1 MRMIKKLSH
10 EIKGNIHEAREK
22 IEIAYKLRETDRS
35 AADWYKDMAL
45 AHMQFN
51 NTGHTLVTRLIAESR
66 EHMKDNPLLPGMI
79 AVYDDMHADIMAEA
93 AEVHGMISAY
103 K

>member
-10 EIKGNIHEAREK
+10 EIKGNIYGAKEK
-22 IEIAYKLRETDRS
+22 IETAYKLRDTDR
-35 AADWYKDMAL
+35 AIADWYKDMAL

-51 NTGHTLVTRLIAESR
+51 NTGHTLVSRQIAEAR
-66 EHMKDNPLLPGMI
+66 ESMKDNPLLPGMI
-79 AVYDDMHADIMAEA
+79 AVYDDMHSDIMAEA